1 MAKISIWNIPGKKM
15 NDESPLIG
23 TGFYSASEAARL
35 LGTSA
40 RNVRRWLGGY
50 NYRHKGEIFHVEPLW
65 TPQLPRHQEHIELG
79 FRDLIELRFVQEF
92 IKAGLGLKTIR
103 HCLDYARE
111 CVNDEHPFSTRR
123 FQTDGRTIFLE
134 SASASGDE
142 TLLDLKRKQ
151 YSIKTIIERT
161 FKDLD
166 IENDAVSRWRPYK
179 GKSSIIIDPSLV
191 FGQPTTARYNVPTIA
206 LAQAVVAEGSEKAVS
221 LLYEVPLSV
230 VRDAVA
236 FEDLLAA

>member
-1 MAKISIWNIPGKKM
+1 MKEEALLGI
-15 NDESPLIG
+15 
-23 TGFYSASEAARL
+23 GFYSANEAARL
-35 LGTSA
+35 LDTPV

-50 NYRHKGEIFHVEPLW
+50 SYKQGNDVFHVEPLW
-65 TPQLPRHQEHIELG
+65 TPQLPTHDHNIELG
-79 FRDLIELRFVQEF
+79 FRDLIELRFVKEF
-92 IKAGLGLKTIR
+92 IKVGLGLKTVR

-134 SASASGDE
+134 SATVAGDP
-142 TLLDLKRKQ
+142 TLLDLKDKQ
-151 YSIKTIIERT
+151 YTIKAVIERT

-166 IENDAVSRWRPYK
+166 IEEDSVKRWRPYK

-191 FGQPTTARYNVPTIA
+191 FGQPTTAIYNVPTIA
-206 LAQAVVAEGSEKAVS
+206 LAQAVAAEGSEKAVS
-221 LLYEVPLSV
+221 LLYEVPISV

-236 FEDLLAA
+236 FEEMLAA

>member
-1 MAKISIWNIPGKKM
+1 MKEEA
-15 NDESPLIG
+15 PLGI
-23 TGFYSASEAARL
+23 GFYSANEAARL
-35 LGTSA
+35 LDTPV

-50 NYRHKGEIFHVEPLW
+50 SYKQGNQVFHVEPLW
-65 TPQLPRHQEHIELG
+65 TPQLPRHDNNIELG
-79 FRDLIELRFVQEF
+79 FRDLIELRFVKEF

-134 SASASGDE
+134 SATVAGDA
-142 TLLDLKRKQ
+142 TLLDLKDKQ
-151 YSIKTIIERT
+151 YTIKAVIERT

-166 IENDAVSRWRPYK
+166 IEKDSVRRWRPYK
-179 GKSSIIIDPSLV
+179 GKSSIIVDPSLV
-191 FGQPTTARYNVPTIA
+191 FGQPTTAIYNVPTIA
-206 LAQAVVAEGSEKAVS
+206 LAQAVSAEGSAKAVS
-221 LLYEVPLSV
+221 LLYEVPISV

-236 FEDLLAA
+236 FEEMLAA